1 MKTKEKIK
9 IIHLTDDDLREESR
23 NLPFD
28 KITIKDFKVNIID
41 ISNSIIFFID
51 TRAKKTWKRWI
62 TFLNNHYYH
71 NKIKQIRIDF

>member
-9 IIHLTDDDLREESR
+9 VIHLTDEDLKEESQK
-23 NLPFD
+23 LPFD

-41 ISNSIIFFID
+41 IHNAIIFFID

-62 TFLNNHYYH
+62 SFLNNQYHH
-71 NKIKQIRIDF
+71 NKIKQIRPDF